1 MEYIKINVEKLR
13 KLLGSGWLN
22 MDYKRNQYYSEK
34 EKKEIILAERTQL
47 MYTHAEIREMWDE
60 CGIKR
65 RKYFK
70 LIFSNKYSFKEIL
83 IPKSSLYCVEEIEGQ
98 KSYKRVRIKIDDFSD
113 IVAEQT
119 SLPMDLYRI

>member
-47 MYTHAEIREMWDE
+47 MYTHADIREMWDE
-60 CGIKR
+60 RGIKR

-70 LIFSNKYSFKEIL
+70 IIF
-83 IPKSSLYCVEEIEGQ
+83 
-98 KSYKRVRIKIDDFSD
+98 
-113 IVAEQT
+113 
-119 SLPMDLYRI
+119 YRKLKDKK

>member
-1 MEYIKINVEKLR
+1 MDFEKINIEKLQ
-13 KLLGSGWLN
+13 KLLGGYWLN
-22 MDYKRNQYYSEK
+22 VDYKKNQFYSAK
-34 EKKEIILAERTQL
+34 EKDEIVLAERTQL
-47 MYTHAEIREMWDE
+47 MYTHADIREMWDE
-60 CGIKR
+60 RGIKR

-70 LIFSNKYSFKEIL
+70 IIFSNKYSYKEIL

-113 IVAEQT
+113 IVVEQT

>member
-83 IPKSSLYCVEEIEGQ
+83 IPKAALYCVEEIEGQ
-98 KSYKRVRIKIDDFSD
+98 KNYKCIRIKIDDFSD
-113 IVAEQT
+113 IVVEQNQ
-119 SLPMDLYRI
+119 LPMELFRI